1 MIFLCYASLK
11 VCGLEITPENSNM
24 GHVAHGTSNPA
35 NAENLACHGSRK
47 LDEEYFTW
55 AWFAFMHFKHQESSH
70 ACGVY
75 AANSSPGAQNQ
86 SKGRDVPCDD
96 SKQMRRQRMVQ
107 CRKERRRKRS
117 FANLFWAC
125 ARGPSKNMPHLFAI
139 VAAHVRIGAYL
150 SSYSN
155 VWRQFGAPQ
164 DSAAI
169 SAFAKLPSFL
179 KTVRAYTAE
188 CILVVTMMDVPDLFC
203 FGPICL
209 AWAPSLPLPISP
221 SLLSLCAFASLTKGI
236 LSAVENDAVKIVL
249 GDGGAASVG
258 AGY

>member
-1 MIFLCYASLK
+1 MLYVQHSPCRGTLREKRAKMPGANQHASLPLNRFVKLATQSCILCLGRGTLSVMIFLCYASLK

-155 VWRQFGAPQ
+155 V
-164 DSAAI
+164 
-169 SAFAKLPSFL
+169 
-179 KTVRAYTAE
+179 
-188 CILVVTMMDVPDLFC
+188 
-203 FGPICL
+203 
-209 AWAPSLPLPISP
+209 
-221 SLLSLCAFASLTKGI
+221 
-236 LSAVENDAVKIVL
+236 
-249 GDGGAASVG
+249 
-258 AGY
+258 